1 MMRTE
6 DRQRPGY
13 DLYILPGGGTGLGR
27 GGQASLQR
35 HIARDAPLTWPPP
48 RHADSGG
55 GHVRTEIVD
64 SDADSGQLT
73 A

>member
-1 MMRTE
+1 MICTFC
-6 DRQRPGY
+6 
-13 DLYILPGGGTGLGR
+13 LGGGLDWGG